1 MGESAGA
8 GSEEVTGGG
17 QGRPS
22 HPGAEV
28 LDGPR
33 GGHETARTTADAR
46 GGEAAWRAPRS
57 PTTETARGSE
67 GLGRGQWRLCKARP
81 AGLHPEP
88 SGKQTAASGS
98 PEHSAHRAL
107 VSCADGALRLASLVP
122 TYSTIQREMRSSVR
136 HCATPMMKGKEEGTG
151 RGSEREH
158 LFPGHQDK
166 DDAASKQ
173 SPLPATKTLDTACSR
188 GGPQRWEHEIWP
200 RLAPEGLPTSAR
212 GAGGPTSAA
221 WPTSAGQM
229 QL

>member
-1 MGESAGA
+1 MKLR
-8 GSEEVTGGG
+8 G
-17 QGRPS
+17 QRQTP
-22 HPGAEV
+22 
-28 LDGPR
+28 
-33 GGHETARTTADAR
+33 R
-46 GGEAAWRAPRS
+46 GGEAARRAPRS
-57 PTTETARGSE
+57 STTETARGSE
-67 GLGRGQWRLCKARP
+67 GLGPAQGRLCKARP
-81 AGLHPEP
+81 AGLHPEL

-107 VSCADGALRLASLVP
+107 VGCADGALRLASLVP

-136 HCATPMMKGKEEGTG
+136 HHATPMMTGKEEGTG

-173 SPLPATKTLDTACSR
+173 SPLPATKTLDTVCSR
-188 GGPQRWEHEIWP
+188 GGPQRWEHEVWP

>member
-1 MGESAGA
+1 MKLR
-8 GSEEVTGGG
+8 G
-17 QGRPS
+17 QRQTP
-22 HPGAEV
+22 
-28 LDGPR
+28 
-33 GGHETARTTADAR
+33 R
-46 GGEAAWRAPRS
+46 GGEAARRAPRS
-57 PTTETARGSE
+57 SGPPRQRRPEAPKGWGGGS
-67 GLGRGQWRLCKARP
+67 GDGPGP

-136 HCATPMMKGKEEGTG
+136 HCATPMMTGKEEGTG

-173 SPLPATKTLDTACSR
+173 SPLPATKTLDTVCSR